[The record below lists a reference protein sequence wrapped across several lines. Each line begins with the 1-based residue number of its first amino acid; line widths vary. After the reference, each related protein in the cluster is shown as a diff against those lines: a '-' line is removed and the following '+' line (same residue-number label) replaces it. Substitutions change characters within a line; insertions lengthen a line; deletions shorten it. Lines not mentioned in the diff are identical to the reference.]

1 MIFVLVIFVLFCF
14 ITANYKNPFSKE
26 YQTDFLSRESTSM
39 INGMFVFLVF
49 LAHFSQYVDDW
60 WKYDSL
66 FIHFFNLLGE
76 CVVCSFLF
84 YSGYGMMEQIK
95 KDKNAYLHKL
105 MVKRFPSLWLK
116 FSICV
121 FLYVIL
127 AFIMKTDLTVSK
139 VVLSFFGLSSVGN
152 SAWYIFYILF
162 SYVVIYL
169 SFRFINN
176 NKISLSILFLIFII
190 YTGIIYHVK
199 FDSPAYYLVSFVLPF
214 GILFS
219 IYKEKILAIFEKYY
233 LITFLSS
240 ILLYVCSFL
249 GRHYFKL
256 GGWSYSITA
265 IAFTLV
271 FILFTLKAQ
280 FKNKIIQYL
289 GKHVFEIF
297 ILQRIPM
304 IALKPLYSLWGGV
317 QPYSYLI
324 YFFSCVV
331 ITLVLAH
338 IFSLIFKCIKV

>member
-1 MIFVLVIFVLFCF
+1 MILVLGLFILYCL

-39 INGMFVFLVF
+39 INGIFVFLVF
-49 LAHFSQYVDDW
+49 LAHFSQYVSDW

-66 FIHFFNLLGE
+66 FTKFFDLLGE

-105 MVKRFPSLWLK
+105 MVKRFPSLWMK

-121 FLYVIL
+121 LLYVIL
-127 AFIMKTDLTVSK
+127 AFIMKTDLTVGK

-152 SAWYIFYILF
+152 SAWYIFYMLF
-162 SYVVIYL
+162 AYVAIYL
-169 SFRFINN
+169 SFRFIKN
-176 NKISLSILFLIFII
+176 NKISLAILFLIFII

-219 IYKEKILAIFEKYY
+219 IFKENFLVIFENHY
-233 LITFLSS
+233 IVAFLLS
-240 ILLYVCSFL
+240 ILLYVFTFI
-249 GRHYFKL
+249 GRHYLRL
-256 GGWSYSITA
+256 GGWSYSFTA
-265 IAFTLV
+265 IAFTVVL
-271 FILFTLKAQ
+271 ILFTFKVQ
-280 FKNKIIQYL
+280 FKNKVIQYL

-304 IALKPLYSLWGGV
+304 IALKPLYILWGGG
-317 QPYSYLI
+317 QLYSSI
-324 YFFSCVV
+324 VYFFVCLV
-331 ITLVLAH
+331 ITFFLVH
-338 IFSLIFKCIKV
+338 IFSLIFKCIKF

>member
-1 MIFVLVIFVLFCF
+1 MIFVLLIFVLFCF

-39 INGMFVFLVF
+39 INGIFVFLVF
-49 LAHFSQYVDDW
+49 LAHFSQYIDDW

-66 FIHFFNLLGE
+66 FTKFFNLLGE

-95 KDKNAYLHKL
+95 RDKNLYLHKL
-105 MVKRFPSLWLK
+105 MIKRLPSLWMK

-121 FLYVIL
+121 LLYVIL
-127 AFIMKTDLTVSK
+127 AFIKKTDLIVGK

-152 SAWYIFYILF
+152 SAWYIFYMLF
-162 SYVVIYL
+162 AYIAIYL
-169 SFRFINN
+169 SFRFIKNS
-176 NKISLSILFLIFII
+176 KISLAILFLIFII

-219 IYKEKILAIFEKYY
+219 IFKEKFLVIFENHY
-233 LITFLSS
+233 IVAFLLS
-240 ILLYVCSFL
+240 ILLYVFTFI
-249 GRHYFKL
+249 GRHYLRL
-256 GGWSYSITA
+256 GGWSYSFTA
-265 IAFTLV
+265 IAFTVVL
-271 FILFTLKAQ
+271 ILFTFKVQ

-289 GKHVFEIF
+289 GKHIFEIF

-304 IALKPLYSLWGGV
+304 IALKPLYILWGEV

-324 YFFSCVV
+324 YFMLCLGC
-331 ITLVLAH
+331 TLILTY
-338 IFSLIFKCIKV
+338 IMQLFFKIIKL